1 MLAIL
6 LASVLFLAGCSDEPP
21 LDYSQDTRDAF
32 LTACVDPVADELLTF
47 RLCQCTF
54 DRLQQEVAFARL
66 AEIEKLLADNPD
78 TAPLPEEVAQIV
90 ADCIVDEVEL

>member
-1 MLAIL
+1 MLAFV
-6 LASVLFLAGCSDEPP
+6 LAGVLFLAGCSEEPP

-32 LTACVDPVADELLTF
+32 LTACVDPVGDELLTF

-54 DRLQQEVAFARL
+54 DRLQQDVAYARL
-66 AEIEKLLADNPD
+66 AEIEKLLADNPEG
-78 TAPLPEEVAQIV
+78 APLPDEVAQIV